1 MKQILLVFV
10 GGGFGSIARYLIG
23 KYLNNS
29 ENGIPYGTFTA
40 NVIGSLLIGII
51 LGLAIKNN
59 TFSQQQTL
67 LLATGF
73 CGGFTTFSTFAY
85 ENHIFLKNGD
95 FTSFAFYTIA
105 SFVVAFL
112 AVFAGIYIAKI
123 IS

>member
-1 MKQILLVFV
+1 MKEILLVFI
-10 GGGFGSIARYLIG
+10 GGGFGSIARYLVG
-23 KYLNNS
+23 KYLNNP
-29 ENGIPYGTFTA
+29 ENGIPYGTFTV
-40 NVIGSLLIGII
+40 NILGSLLIGII

-73 CGGFTTFSTFAY
+73 CGGFTTFSSFAY

-105 SFVVAFL
+105 SFIASFL
-112 AVFAGIYIAKI
+112 AVFVGIYLARILA
-123 IS
+123 